1 MNPSLF
7 DTIGL
12 YLGAGLS
19 SLSTLIADKYGWTA
33 AFRIVGLSGIVVAII
48 FEFSVDL
55 RCLCFL
61 SRSSTPL
68 SVYFLYIPTNPLI
81 SPKFDVI
88 PSPHHI
94 RDRPLVGTNVNG
106 DDRSNLVPT
115 ATVGRRDE
123 RCPLLSGKASS
134 SPLQDNAAT
143 TPRKITVIGSHSGTF
158 SGSNHGSTS
167 SSFTGGGGGGTA
179 GGGGVSSNNGGSSGG
194 ISNNGE
200 SQGGLIQ
207 SSIIGT
213 GAVFPSSQSK
223 NANALLLGSS
233 SSSSSHQRY
242 DGGNSQFNRSIQPSN
257 TPSRTPPLEHNP
269 LESSF
274 IDVYYDIH
282 DKTSTHSLSNTKTP
296 TTHPHPPAN
305 QLSIPSILFYLT
317 NPLTNPS
324 NLLSPL
330 SPALSPIL
338 YPYPFP

>member
-1 MNPSLF
+1 M
-7 DTIGL
+7 
-12 YLGAGLS
+12 S

-81 SPKFDVI
+81 SPIFDVI

-106 DDRSNLVPT
+106 DDRSNIVPT

-167 SSFTGGGGGGTA
+167 SSFTGGGGGGNA

-194 ISNNGE
+194 IRNNGE

-213 GAVFPSSQSK
+213 GTVFPSSQSK
-223 NANALLLGSS
+223 NANALLLGGS

-257 TPSRTPPLEHNP
+257 TPSQTYHLKHTLSNTPLEHP
-269 LESSF
+269 LSKALSLM
-274 IDVYYDIH
+274 
-282 DKTSTHSLSNTKTP
+282 STTTYMTRPPLTFSQTP

-305 QLSIPSILFYLT
+305 QLSIPSILFYLSNPPT
-317 NPLTNPS
+317 NPPTFYYPLTS
-324 NLLSPL
+324 SLTHPL
-330 SPALSPIL
+330 PPLFRPQ
-338 YPYPFP
+338 